1 MFRGKIAGLLDA
13 SEATPEVLGYMM
25 ATGGRPEAGELERTA

>member
-13 SEATPEVLGYMM
+13 GEATPEVLGYMM
-25 ATGGRPEAGELERTA
+25 ATGNRP